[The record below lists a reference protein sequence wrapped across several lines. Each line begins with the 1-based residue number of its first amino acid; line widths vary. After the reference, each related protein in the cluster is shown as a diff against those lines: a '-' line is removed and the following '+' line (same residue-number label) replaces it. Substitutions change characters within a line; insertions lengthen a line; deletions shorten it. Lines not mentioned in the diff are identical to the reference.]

1 MYVQDYK
8 VLELAKDVIEGKARN
23 VDIKMPISNEDRTFG
38 ATLSYYIS
46 MYVEIYSAF
55 FYLI

>member
-46 MYVEIYSAF
+46 MYVEIY
-55 FYLI
+55 LTLL